1 MVRGAKEKLGDGSF
15 LRLLDDLLNHI
26 DNQDRIIQAMGDV
39 VRRQDVIIEMMGA
52 DVDFA
57 EKRRRKELADLIA
70 EYERTKGDYV

>member
-1 MVRGAKEKLGDGSF
+1 MVRGAKEKLGDSSF
-15 LRLLDDLLNHI
+15 LRILDDLLNHI
-26 DNQDRIIQAMGDV
+26 DNQDRIIHAMGDV
-39 VRRQDVIIEMMGA
+39 VRRQDAIIEMMGA

>member
-1 MVRGAKEKLGDGSF
+1 MVRGAQEKLGDGSF

-39 VRRQDVIIEMMGA
+39 VRRQDAIIEMMGA

>member
-15 LRLLDDLLNHI
+15 LRILDDLLNHI

-39 VRRQDVIIEMMGA
+39 VRRQDAIIEMMGA

-57 EKRRRKELADLIA
+57 EKRRRRELADLIA